1 MKDLNRLKLLPILI
15 VSLTL
20 SKIIWKKFAHKKIYA
35 ETSLHWLGEG
45 PKICPWRAANLAAM
59 ILWLETPCPYRTIH
73 MNNVWDGGDGS
84 RGKSVKERWEFA
96 KSENYLA
103 QHILSKYSSK
113 QMTQYLIVLAL

>member
-59 ILWLETPCPYRTIH
+59 ILWLETPYPYGTIH
-73 MNNVWDGGDGS
+73 MNNVWDGG
-84 RGKSVKERWEFA
+84 RWIKRQKCKGKMGTCKIWELLGTAHPVK
-96 KSENYLA
+96 
-103 QHILSKYSSK
+103 ILF
-113 QMTQYLIVLAL
+113 